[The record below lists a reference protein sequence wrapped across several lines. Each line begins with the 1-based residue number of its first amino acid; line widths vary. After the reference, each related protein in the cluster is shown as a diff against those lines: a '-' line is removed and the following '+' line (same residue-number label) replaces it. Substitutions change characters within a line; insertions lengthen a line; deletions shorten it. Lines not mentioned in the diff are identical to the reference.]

1 MKKLT
6 QDYFKECVKDLNLPK
21 EWENISYSND
31 ICPSYLHKGY
41 VIYIDHK
48 NKNKREVSYQ
58 WRFCIVTFNSTME
71 SYSEDHILLLT
82 DSFKKVL
89 NFLK

>member
-1 MKKLT
+1 MKKT

-21 EWENISYSND
+21 EWENITCGND
-31 ICPSYLHKGY
+31 VGASYLYKDY

-48 NKNKREVSYQ
+48 NKNKREISYQ
-58 WRFCIVTFNSTME
+58 WRFSIVTFNSTME
-71 SYSEDHILLLT
+71 SYNENHILLLT